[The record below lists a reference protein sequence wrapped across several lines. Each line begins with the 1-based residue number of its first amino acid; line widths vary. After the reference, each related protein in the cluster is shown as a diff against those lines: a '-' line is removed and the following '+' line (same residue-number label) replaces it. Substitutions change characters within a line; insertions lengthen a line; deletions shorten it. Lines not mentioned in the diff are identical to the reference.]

1 MKIVVALMQHETN
14 TFSSL
19 PTSYEAFA
27 GATGLPY
34 PPSGDE
40 AAAAYGKADT
50 AFAAFL
56 ELGETEGAEIAIL
69 IAAYAEP
76 SGPVSDE
83 AFEMISDRICEA
95 VAAGCDAVMLDL
107 HGAMVT
113 ESSDVCFGDHCP

>member
-1 MKIVVALMQHETN
+1 MKIVVTIMQHETN

-19 PTSYEAFA
+19 PNPYVAFA

-56 ELGETEGAEIAIL
+56 
-69 IAAYAEP
+69 
-76 SGPVSDE
+76 D
-83 AFEMISDRICEA
+83 
-95 VAAGCDAVMLDL
+95 
-107 HGAMVT
+107 
-113 ESSDVCFGDHCP
+113 